1 MSRVRSRG
9 KGRRSSTRGA
19 RRGRGGTKG
28 GLSTSVLVIG
38 AIAVMVSLGGGFW
51 WAGRQ
56 TALAAVDE
64 KTLCPLASGPVAMTS
79 ILLDL
84 TDPLSPAQHSQL
96 MAWLE
101 EEIDAATRGTQFTLG
116 VVSENP
122 ENWGATEPLCKPQDA
137 ASASALT
144 QNVRL
149 VGDRYRERFLAPLKA
164 NLEQMVSASGANS
177 SPIMESLQALVS
189 ATPGFVTYEG
199 PRRIV
204 LVTDLLQ
211 HSDVLSFYRGG
222 DWESFSNSGDYQ
234 RVGATL
240 SNAQVQIYQLPR
252 PAEGIRDMDAVEDFW
267 LRYFERQG
275 AQAPGVKRLGDL

>member
-1 MSRVRSRG
+1 M
-9 KGRRSSTRGA
+9 
-19 RRGRGGTKG
+19 
-28 GLSTSVLVIG
+28 LIIG
-38 AIAVMVSLGGGFW
+38 AVAVMAALGGGFW
-51 WAGRQ
+51 WAGQQ
-56 TALAAVDE
+56 TAQAAVDE
-64 KTLCPLASGPVAMTS
+64 NTLCPVATGPVAMTS

-96 MAWLE
+96 MAWLD
-101 EEIDAATRGTQFTLG
+101 EEIDRAPRGAQFTLG
-116 VVSENP
+116 VVSEDP
-122 ENWGATEPLCKPQDA
+122 ANWGATEPLCKPQDA

-149 VGDRYRERFLAPLKA
+149 VGNRYREQFLAPLKA

-222 DWESFSNSGDYQ
+222 DWESFRNSADYE
-234 RVGATL
+234 RVGSTL
-240 SNAQVQIYQLPR
+240 TNAEVQVYQVPR
-252 PAEGIRDMDAVEDFW
+252 PAEGIKDPHAVEDFW

-275 AQAPGVKRLGDL
+275 AHAPGVKRLGDL